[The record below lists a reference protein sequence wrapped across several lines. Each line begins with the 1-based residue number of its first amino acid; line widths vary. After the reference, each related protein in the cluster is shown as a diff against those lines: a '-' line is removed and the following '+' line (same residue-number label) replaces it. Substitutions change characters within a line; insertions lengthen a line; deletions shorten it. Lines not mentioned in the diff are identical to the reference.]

1 MERKREIGLE
11 IKTLS
16 NLIERK
22 MHQVA
27 HGPEGEGDEPAC
39 TKMQGMIIEYLYS
52 NRAKGDLF
60 QRDVEARFSLRR
72 STATGLLQLM
82 EKRGFLERE
91 PVSYDAR
98 LKKLVLTQKALNQ
111 RAQIREAIRNMEALL
126 AKGLTQ
132 QEVDDFYRIIDKMKH
147 NVLN

>member
-60 QRDVEARFSLRR
+60 QRDVEARFSIRR

-82 EKRGFLERE
+82 E
-91 PVSYDAR
+91 
-98 LKKLVLTQKALNQ
+98 
-111 RAQIREAIRNMEALL
+111 
-126 AKGLTQ
+126 
-132 QEVDDFYRIIDKMKH
+132 
-147 NVLN
+147 